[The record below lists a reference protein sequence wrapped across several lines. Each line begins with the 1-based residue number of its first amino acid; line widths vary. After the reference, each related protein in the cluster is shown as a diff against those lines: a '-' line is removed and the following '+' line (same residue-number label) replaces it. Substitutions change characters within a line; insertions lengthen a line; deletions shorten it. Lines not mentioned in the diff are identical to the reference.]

1 MPLGLDQPY
10 WIDDV
15 NFDIEFHVR
24 EISLPTRA
32 RTRNSPSRSAG
43 CTHARP
49 LDRRRPLWEMYL
61 ISGLAGGR
69 VAAYAKMHHAAID
82 GVSGNELMSVLL
94 DLTPE
99 GDKRPPVTDFKP
111 ELAPS
116 ATTLLART
124 AASMVTRPLSAA
136 RIATG
141 LGRSLPLVGSYL
153 TQYVGAILGGG
164 HGDGEVISTAPGLP
178 PGRRS
183 TTRSPNTGGSPC
195 AASTLMT

>member
-1 MPLGLDQPY
+1 M
-10 WIDDV
+10 

-24 EISLPTRA
+24 EISLPTPGSDA
-32 RTRNSPSRSAG
+32 QLAEQVSRL
-43 CTHARP
+43 HARP
-49 LDRRRPLWEMYL
+49 LDRRRPLWETYL

-69 VAAYAKMHHAAID
+69 VAVYTKMHHAAID

-111 ELAPS
+111 EPAPS

-153 TQYVGAILGGG
+153 TPMSVRSWVA
-164 HGDGEVISTAPGLP
+164 DTATARSSQPRPGLP